1 MDDDSAAI
9 ISFAGE
15 AGHLKRLPRSGWL
28 PAHIADLES
37 VAEHSFRVAVL
48 AFAIAA
54 QEGAD
59 PEHAACLGSFHD
71 MPETRTGDIAS
82 AGKPYV
88 NTTDPRQVIADQT
101 AGLPERLARHIRDLV
116 NEHEGAESRD
126 TSDRAGSA
134 SPTASCRV

>member
-37 VAEHSFRVAVL
+37 VAEHSFRVAVF

-54 QEGAD
+54 QRA
-59 PEHAACLGSFHD
+59 PTRSMPRAWARSTTCLRHG
-71 MPETRTGDIAS
+71 PETSRRPGNRT
-82 AGKPYV
+82 
-88 NTTDPRQVIADQT
+88 
-101 AGLPERLARHIRDLV
+101 
-116 NEHEGAESRD
+116 
-126 TSDRAGSA
+126 
-134 SPTASCRV
+134 